1 MSSTIQRPLLTAL
14 LSAALAVSTARAEP
28 PGPGSSDFTRT
39 DPSAIQASDIIQAM
53 SPARQTAIK
62 AAETPAEN
70 AAGAPKGKR
79 SHQVAPAPRDERPRV
94 LLPIYFEFGSAEP
107 TAESRKVLEA
117 VGEALR
123 SPELASGQFLIE
135 GHTDAVGS
143 APDNQSL
150 SVERAQTVEVFLE
163 QRGVSADRLRFVG
176 RGEAAPIATN
186 DSEDGRQ
193 RNRRVE
199 LIRLSAND

>member
-1 MSSTIQRPLLTAL
+1 MSSTIQRPLLLTAL

-28 PGPGSSDFTRT
+28 PGPGASDFTRT

-62 AAETPAEN
+62 AAEPPAGN
-70 AAGAPKGKR
+70 AAAAPKGKR
-79 SHQVAPAPRDERPRV
+79 SHKAAPARDERPRV

-107 TAESRKVLEA
+107 TEQSRKVLEA
-117 VGEALR
+117 VSEALR
-123 SPELASGQFLIE
+123 SPELANGQFLIE
-135 GHTDAVGS
+135 GHTDAIGS
-143 APDNQSL
+143 APENQSL
-150 SVERAQTVEVFLE
+150 SVERAQTVEAYLE
-163 QRGVSADRLRFVG
+163 QRGVAADRLRFVG